1 MSASDSLHYQLCCEC
16 AKWLRNRKNSERW
29 ETPWKYIAVELNVY
43 GTENA
48 DVWATNGWSSIV
60 VEVKT
65 SRSDFHADF
74 KKKYRS
80 ETWQDQVPGNYR
92 YFLVPKGLVSP
103 DELPD
108 GHGLL
113 EWEDGKIVRTKAAT
127 YRKVTNRADIIYLC
141 SILRREGFPQ
151 KIYNYRG
158 APTTIRPKQSQEWMD
173 LGSDKSLLGTSG
185 EGLPVTNLTQEPNFE
200 IE

>member
-1 MSASDSLHYQLCCEC
+1 MSKTDSLHYKLCEEG
-16 AKWLRNRKNSERW
+16 ARWLRRKQNCERW

-65 SRSDFHADF
+65 SRSDYHADF
-74 KKKYRS
+74 KKKYHS
-80 ETWQDQVPGNYR
+80 EIWRDQVPGNYR
-92 YFLVPKGLVSP
+92 YFLVPRGLISP

-113 EWEDGKIVRTKAAT
+113 EWESGRIVRTKAAA
-127 YRKVTNRADIIYLC
+127 YRQVTNRADLIYLC
-141 SILRREGFPQ
+141 SILRREEFPK
-151 KIYNYRG
+151 KIFNYRG
-158 APTTIRPKQSQEWMD
+158 APTTINPK
-173 LGSDKSLLGTSG
+173 KA
-185 EGLPVTNLTQEPNFE
+185 
-200 IE
+200 